1 MTANNRAFK
10 EFDVAKDMDAR
21 KQMSE
26 KTKGRL
32 AVPVVEIDGEV
43 KVGYDEAWIKS
54 KLGIK

>member
-1 MTANNRAFK
+1 MTANNVVFK
-10 EFDVAKDMDAR
+10 DFDVAGDIEAR

-26 KTKGRL
+26 KTKGRI

-43 KVGYDEAWIKS
+43 SIGYDEAWIKN